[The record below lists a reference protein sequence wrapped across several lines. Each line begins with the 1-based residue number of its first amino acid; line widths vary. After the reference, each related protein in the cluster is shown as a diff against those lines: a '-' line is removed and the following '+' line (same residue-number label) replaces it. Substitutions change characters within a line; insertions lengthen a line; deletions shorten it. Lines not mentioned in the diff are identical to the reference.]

1 LEQNEKPHH
10 RVSVKENFS
19 NWTTIRG
26 VMFMDEATFLYV
38 LLHYQTQVHCVKN
51 HAKILGKQDTDN
63 TETFFSPH
71 KGKTVLEMGI
81 QLLTFAF
88 LFC

>member
-10 RVSVKENFS
+10 RVSVEVNFS
-19 NWTTIRG
+19 NWTIIRG
-26 VMFMDEATFLYV
+26 VMLMEEATFLYI
-38 LLHYQTQVHCVKN
+38 LLQYQTHVHCVKN
-51 HAKILGKQDTDN
+51 HAKILGTQN
-63 TETFFSPH
+63 TSPH
-71 KGKTVLEMGI
+71 KDKTVLEMGI